1 MVAGPNVLREA
12 DEVVRRKVP
21 ESLPLLAQLLA
32 AGQVDSSPEPTKRQV
47 EAAQSFVLYLPDAY
61 VLGEA
66 MQDQLDWFITHDK
79 EHFLG
84 RQPESDLQFRIDTPG
99 DLLQAIEDSYSST
112 KR

>member
-47 EAAQSFVLYLPDAY
+47 EAAQSFILHLPDAY

-66 MQDQLDWFITHDK
+66 LQAQPDWFISHDK
-79 EHFLG
+79 GHFLG
-84 RQPESDLQFRIDTPG
+84 R
-99 DLLQAIEDSYSST
+99 
-112 KR
+112 